1 MEEFTIKK
9 AAFETSV
16 GLGGTYPEGGVQI
29 AMVGKSNVG
38 KSSLI
43 NSLCNNFKL
52 ARISS
57 SPGKRG

>member
-9 AAFETSV
+9 AVFETSV

-38 KSSLI
+38 NPASSI
-43 NSLCNNFKL
+43 RCATTSSWRVSRQ
-52 ARISS
+52 ARE
-57 SPGKRG
+57 KRG